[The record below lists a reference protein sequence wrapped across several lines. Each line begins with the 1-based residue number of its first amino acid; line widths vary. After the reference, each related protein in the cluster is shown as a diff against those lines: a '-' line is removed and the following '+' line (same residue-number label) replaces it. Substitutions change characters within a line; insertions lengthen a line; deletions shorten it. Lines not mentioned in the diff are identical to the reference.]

1 MIKNYL
7 KTQINIE
14 TYIKLILTIVTITLI
29 NVIVYNFANNK
40 RLVNIQA
47 QGEEISNIIITGTNK
62 FSEDA
67 LKNLL
72 LEMNVRFPHIVLAQA
87 RLESGNFKSRIF
99 LENNNFFGMKQA
111 KRRPTTNKGTQYGHA
126 VFETW
131 QDCAVDY
138 AFYQA
143 AYLNDL
149 RTEDEYY
156 QYLSASYA
164 GDPGYIVKVKQIAN
178 SLKH

>member
-1 MIKNYL
+1 
-7 KTQINIE
+7 
-14 TYIKLILTIVTITLI
+14 
-29 NVIVYNFANNK
+29 
-40 RLVNIQA
+40 
-47 QGEEISNIIITGTNK
+47 
-62 FSEDA
+62 
-67 LKNLL
+67 
-72 LEMNVRFPHIVLAQA
+72 
-87 RLESGNFKSRIF
+87 
-99 LENNNFFGMKQA
+99 MKQA